1 MRLART
7 AGLLVALAALTGC
20 GSLQVSYSE
29 ADASTYAVIAPEYR
43 AYVSS
48 DKRLDAKAKER
59 RYRKLRSWKARVDQ
73 GTKKDK

>member
-1 MRLART
+1 MRLARLP
-7 AGLLVALAALTGC
+7 GLLVVLATLTGC

-29 ADASTYAVIAPEYR
+29 ADASTYAVIAPEYK
-43 AYVSS
+43 AYVGN

-59 RYRKLRSWKARVDQ
+59 RYRKLRGWKARIDQ